1 MAGNRTRRTSS
12 SHSYRYHEQ
21 DYGAYR
27 SNLAYDFDTLER
39 EAPKK
44 QPQIR
49 TISRPKVHV
58 RPTERVSISAVL
70 GFAVVAA
77 LFALVIFSY
86 VRLTA
91 LSDSVVALQAEL
103 SALQTENVTL
113 TTAYERT
120 FDLETVE
127 SAAEAAGMSKPSH
140 SQIYY
145 LNMET
150 ADSASVYT
158 TSGTNT
164 VQKLFSAVGKHLKSI
179 AEYFA

>member
-1 MAGNRTRRTSS
+1 MAANRTGKTA
-12 SHSYRYHEQ
+12 YRSRER

-27 SNLAYDFDTLER
+27 SNLAYDFDALER
-39 EAPKK
+39 RRAQETPQK
-44 QPQIR
+44 QPRIR
-49 TISRPKVHV
+49 TISRPKVQV
-58 RPTERVSISAVL
+58 RPAERVSVSAVL
-70 GFAVVAA
+70 GFAAVAVM
-77 LFALVIFSY
+77 LVLVLAGY
-86 VRLTA
+86 AHLTA
-91 LSDSVVALQAEL
+91 LSDSVVSLQSEL

-145 LNMET
+145 LNLET
-150 ADSASVYT
+150 ADSASVYAT
-158 TSGTNT
+158 QSSTA
-164 VQKLFSAVGKHLKSI
+164 QKLFSAIGAQLKSI